1 MKNKKHIT
9 GIILAGGKS
18 SRMGTDKGFVLY
30 KNKSFVQHIIEA
42 LQPLVD
48 EIIIVS
54 NNPDYDVFALR
65 HRSENDFILIKRVG
79 DLIENAGPLAGV
91 YTGLDY
97 SETENNLVI
106 SCDVPL
112 INSETLTLLIDGI
125 EDHTEVVQL
134 ESNGKSMPLIA
145 MYKKQSKEVFYSLLK
160 DGERRLRVAL
170 THVKVKTIV
179 LTKNQDR
186 FTSNI
191 NTLKNLNE
199 IEP

>member
-1 MKNKKHIT
+1 MKNKNHIT

-30 KNKSFVQHIIEA
+30 KNKSFVQHIIDA

-48 EIIIVS
+48 EVIIVS
-54 NNPDYDVFALR
+54 NNPDYDVFGL
-65 HRSENDFILIKRVG
+65 KRVN
-79 DLIENAGPLAGV
+79 DLIENTGPVAGV
-91 YTGLDY
+91 YTGLHY
-97 SETENNLVI
+97 SKTENNLVV

-112 INSETLTLLIDGI
+112 INSETLSLLINGV
-125 EDHTEVVQL
+125 EDAKDVVQL

-145 MYKKQSKEVFYSLLK
+145 MYKKQCNGVLYSLLQ

-170 THVKVKTIV
+170 THLKVKTII
-179 LTKNQDR
+179 LDKNQEL

-191 NTLKNLNE
+191 NTPIDLSKVE
-199 IEP
+199 S